1 MKRADQSMDQ
11 RDREHL
17 AWLGRCEQRGILLTV
32 PVLDAAEA
40 NLTRPIDDV
49 RGAWGRH
56 LAREAHDG
64 LNIRG
69 LLGDVLGWSV
79 DFVVS
84 LGPSADDPD
93 AGDLGLS
100 SADGGG
106 EIVLLVR
113 ATPRGTELD
122 IASGP
127 RLTPQQRFE
136 QRLRELGIPTG
147 LLTNGQVF
155 RIVHAA
161 PHESPAWISF
171 SLGALL
177 DDADDETLG
186 AFHMLLNERR
196 LLSLPPDRRLAS
208 LIEQSRAYRISSLG
222 LENIGAFA
230 AIELSFVKGLNVFI
244 GANGVGKSHA
254 MKALYAA
261 IKPFERLDES
271 LPIEAR
277 LRSKLAR
284 VFLPDEGQVGRLVR
298 REDDADEGRITV
310 RGPVG
315 HIALTLHATG
325 EAALTLESS
334 SWQSAAP
341 ALYFPTR
348 DVLAMFEGFIAAYT
362 QRAISFD
369 ETFYDACVA
378 LSALPLLGARKDE
391 AAALAAPIEAAL
403 GGAVSLRGGRFYL
416 GSGKGALE
424 AHLMAEGLRKV
435 ASLAHLIANGSLV
448 PGGIFFWDEPE
459 ASLNPRLVT
468 MAADLLIELAAQGVQ
483 IFVTTHDYLLAH
495 RLSLAAEYKTRPD
508 VTMKFFGFYR
518 PEPGAP
524 VLVEEGDTLAGIAH
538 NPILDEFTRHA
549 DHERSLFYAQAPEA
563 PEETES

>member
-1 MKRADQSMDQ
+1 MEQ
-11 RDREHL
+11 RDRDHIT
-17 AWLGRCEQRGILLTV
+17 WMSRCELKGVLLTV

-40 NLTRPIDDV
+40 NVTRPVGDIRSALLRHLDQNHFKYLDV
-49 RGAWGRH
+49 RGFVC
-56 LAREAHDG
+56 E
-64 LNIRG
+64 
-69 LLGDVLGWSV
+69 VLGWSADFLV
-79 DFVVS
+79 D
-84 LGPSADDPD
+84 LAPSPDDPV
-93 AGDLGLS
+93 AGDVGLR
-100 SADGGG
+100 SADGAG
-106 EIVLLVR
+106 ELVFLVR
-113 ATPRGTELD
+113 ATRQDFDPDLD
-122 IASGP
+122 AALSSGS
-127 RLTPQQRFE
+127 QQTIQRRFE

-147 LLTNGQVF
+147 LLTNRKTF
-155 RIVHAA
+155 RIVHAT
-161 PHESPAWISF
+161 PNESPAWLAF
-171 SLGALL
+171 PLGAQRH
-177 DDADDETLG
+177 DEDDETLG

-196 LLSLPPDRRLAS
+196 LLSLAPERRLAS
-208 LIEQSRAYRISSLG
+208 LIEQSRAYRITSLA
-222 LENIGAFA
+222 LENVGAFGA
-230 AIELSFVKGLNVFI
+230 VELSFVKGINVFI

-261 IKPFERLDES
+261 IKPFERLDAS
-271 LPIEAR
+271 LPIEAG

-284 VFLPDEGQVGRLVR
+284 VFLPDEGQIGRLVR
-298 REDDADEGRITV
+298 RGDDADEGRITV

-325 EAALTLESS
+325 EPALTLESS

-348 DVLAMFEGFIAAYT
+348 DVLAMYEGFIAAYT
-362 QRAISFD
+362 QRDISFD

-378 LSALPLLGARKDE
+378 LSASPLLGARKDE

-403 GGAVSLRGGRFYL
+403 GGTVSLRGGRFYL
-416 GSGKGALE
+416 GAGKGALE
-424 AHLMAEGLRKV
+424 AHLLAEGLRKV

-468 MAADLLIELAAQGVQ
+468 MSADLLIELAAQGVQ

-518 PEPGAP
+518 PAPGAP

-549 DHERSLFYAQAPEA
+549 DHERSLFYAEA
-563 PEETES
+563 AETPGETES

>member
-1 MKRADQSMDQ
+1 MEQ
-11 RDREHL
+11 RDRDHIT
-17 AWLGRCEQRGILLTV
+17 WLSRCEQRGVLLTV

-40 NLTRPIDDV
+40 NVTRPIEDV
-49 RGAWGRH
+49 RAAWVRH
-56 LAREAHDG
+56 LGREAHDG

-69 LLGDVLGWSV
+69 FLGDVLGWSV
-79 DFVVS
+79 DFLVS
-84 LGPSADDPD
+84 LSASTEDPV

-100 SADGGG
+100 SADGGA
-106 EIVLLVR
+106 EIVFLVR

-122 IASGP
+122 IASES
-127 RLTPQQRFE
+127 RFTPEQRFE

-161 PHESPAWISF
+161 PRESAAWIAF
-171 SLGALL
+171 PLGALL
-177 DDADDETLG
+177 DDADEETLG
-186 AFHMLLNERR
+186 AFHMLLNEQR
-196 LLSLPPDRRLAS
+196 LLSLSPDRRLAS
-208 LIEQSRAYRISSLG
+208 LIEQSRAYRITSLG

-230 AIELSFVKGLNVFI
+230 AVDISFVKGVNVFI

-254 MKALYAA
+254 MKALYTA
-261 IKPFERLDES
+261 IKPFERLDGS
-271 LPIEAR
+271 LPIEAQ
-277 LRSKLAR
+277 LRRKLAR
-284 VFLPDEGQVGRLVR
+284 VFLPDEGQIGRIVR
-298 REDDADEGRITV
+298 RVDDVDEGRITV

-315 HIALTLHATG
+315 HIALTVHATG
-325 EAALTLESS
+325 EPALTLESS

-348 DVLAMFEGFIAAYT
+348 DLLAMYEGFIAAYT
-362 QRAISFD
+362 QRDISFD

-378 LSALPLLGARKDE
+378 LSALPLSGARKDE
-391 AAALAAPIEAAL
+391 AAALAAPIEAVL
-403 GGAVSLRGGRFYL
+403 GGAVALRGGRFYL
-416 GSGKGALE
+416 GAGKGALE
-424 AHLMAEGLRKV
+424 AHLLAEGLRKL

-524 VLVEEGDTLAGIAH
+524 VLVDEGDTLAGIAH

-549 DHERSLFYAQAPEA
+549 DHERSLFYAESAEA
-563 PEETES
+563 PGEAAS